1 LARNVHSASEKQLG
15 ETLDADEQAFPSAV
29 SVFSENVVV
38 TSRQLRVP
46 QAVQPEVQQNFYF
59 ETRS

>member
-38 TSRQLRVP
+38 TS
-46 QAVQPEVQQNFYF
+46 
-59 ETRS
+59 